1 MTIVDF
7 FRTYSAYFIWLAAL
21 PGGWVTGKILKTLL
35 FPLLRQYTQKTETNF
50 DDFLLKLSGKVIIPI
65 GWISGV
71 IVAYYTAPIF
81 PAYRAELK
89 NAILIFIIGILTW
102 LTSQMVVALTHYQIE
117 KMGQEVVKSSIF
129 TKIIQA
135 LIYIFGLMAALQV
148 VGISV
153 APALTALGVG
163 GLAVALALQD
173 TLSNLFAGI
182 QLIAGRKIKPG
193 DYVQLSTLEEGYVE
207 DISWRNT
214 VIRALSNHLIIVPN
228 SKLSSSIVRN
238 FVLPDSEI
246 SVSIDV
252 GVSYASDLDHV
263 EKVCVEVGR
272 EVLKTVEGGVPDFDP
287 IVRFRAFADS
297 SITVRTILRAQE
309 FSLQYGL
316 SSEFIRQLHKRFQ
329 EENIEIPFPIRTLR
343 IEKGTTEL

>member
-1 MTIVDF
+1 MSIFQIVQNNLD
-7 FRTYSAYFIWLAAL
+7 YIIWMAAL
-21 PGGWVTGKILKTLL
+21 PGGWLIGKVIKSIVIPILKRYAQT
-35 FPLLRQYTQKTETNF
+35 TETNF
-50 DDFLLKLSGKVIIPI
+50 DDFLTTLAEKTIIPI
-65 GWISGV
+65 GWITGV
-71 IVAYYTAPIF
+71 VIAYHTAPIF
-81 PAYRAELK
+81 PEYRAELK
-89 NAILIFIIGILTW
+89 KGILIFIIGIVTW
-102 LTSQMVVALTHYQIE
+102 LSAKMVVAFTNYQIE
-117 KMGQEVVKSSIF
+117 KLGQEVVKSSIF

-135 LIYIFGLMAALQV
+135 LIYILGLMGALQV
-148 VGISV
+148 LGISV

-246 SVSIDV
+246 SVMVDV
-252 GVSYASDLDHV
+252 GVSFASDLDHV
-263 EKVCVEVGR
+263 ERICKEVATD
-272 EVLKTVEGGVPDFDP
+272 VLASVEGGVEDFEP
-287 IVRFRAFADS
+287 IVRFRAFAES

-316 SSEFIRQLHKRFQ
+316 SSEFIRRLHKRFQ
-329 EENIEIPFPIRTLR
+329 QEGIQIPFPIRTIR
-343 IEKGTTEL
+343 MEKDQ

>member
-1 MTIVDF
+1 MSIFQIVQDNLD
-7 FRTYSAYFIWLAAL
+7 YIIWMAAL
-21 PGGWVTGKILKTLL
+21 PGGWLIGKVIKSIVIPILKRYAQT
-35 FPLLRQYTQKTETNF
+35 TETNF
-50 DDFLLKLSGKVIIPI
+50 DDFLTTLAEKTIIPI
-65 GWISGV
+65 GWITGV
-71 IVAYYTAPIF
+71 VIAYHTAPIF
-81 PAYRAELK
+81 PEYRAELK
-89 NAILIFIIGILTW
+89 KGILIFIIGIVTW
-102 LTSQMVVALTHYQIE
+102 LSAKMVVAFTNYQIE
-117 KMGQEVVKSSIF
+117 KLGQEVVKSSIF

-135 LIYIFGLMAALQV
+135 LIYILGLMGALQV
-148 VGISV
+148 LGISV

-246 SVSIDV
+246 SVMVDV

-263 EKVCVEVGR
+263 ERICKEVATD
-272 EVLKTVEGGVPDFDP
+272 VLASVEGGVEDFEP
-287 IVRFRAFADS
+287 IVRFRAFAEY

-316 SSEFIRQLHKRFQ
+316 SSEFIRRLHKRFQ
-329 EENIEIPFPIRTLR
+329 QEGIQIPFPIRTIR
-343 IEKGTTEL
+343 MEKDQ

>member
-1 MTIVDF
+1 MSIFQIVQDNLD
-7 FRTYSAYFIWLAAL
+7 YIIWMAAL
-21 PGGWVTGKILKTLL
+21 PGGWLIGKVIKSIVIPILKRYAQT
-35 FPLLRQYTQKTETNF
+35 TETNF
-50 DDFLLKLSGKVIIPI
+50 DDFLTTLAEKTIIPI
-65 GWISGV
+65 GWITGV
-71 IVAYYTAPIF
+71 VIAYHTAPIF
-81 PAYRAELK
+81 PEYRAELK
-89 NAILIFIIGILTW
+89 NGILIFIIGIVTW
-102 LTSQMVVALTHYQIE
+102 LSAKMVVAFTNYQIE
-117 KMGQEVVKSSIF
+117 KLGQEVVKSSIF

-135 LIYIFGLMAALQV
+135 LIYILGLMGALQV
-148 VGISV
+148 LGISV

-163 GLAVALALQD
+163 GFAVALALQD

-246 SVSIDV
+246 SVMVDV
-252 GVSYASDLDHV
+252 GVSHASDLDHV
-263 EKVCVEVGR
+263 ERICKEVATD
-272 EVLKTVEGGVPDFDP
+272 VLASVEGGVEDFEP
-287 IVRFRAFADS
+287 IVRFRAFAEY

-316 SSEFIRQLHKRFQ
+316 SSEFIRRLHKRFQ
-329 EENIEIPFPIRTLR
+329 QEGIQIPFPIRTIR
-343 IEKGTTEL
+343 MEKDQ

>member
-1 MTIVDF
+1 MSLVDF
-7 FRTYSAYFIWLAAL
+7 FSTNLPYFIWLAAL
-21 PGGWVTGKILKTLL
+21 PAGWLVGRIIKTLL
-35 FPLLRQYTQKTETNF
+35 LPLLRQYTDKTETNL
-50 DDFLLKLSGKVIIPI
+50 DDFLVTLIEKTIIPI

-71 IVAYYTAPIF
+71 IIAYHTAPIF
-81 PAYRAELK
+81 PEYRAELK
-89 NAILIFIIGILTW
+89 KGILIFIIGILTW
-102 LTSQMVVALTHYQIE
+102 LSAKLIVAFTQYQIE
-117 KMGQEVVKSSIF
+117 KMGQDVVKSSIF

-135 LIYIFGLMAALQV
+135 FIYIFGLMAALQV
-148 VGISV
+148 LGISV

-182 QLIAGRKIKPG
+182 QLIAGRRIKPG

-246 SVSIDV
+246 AVMVDV
-252 GVSYASDLDHV
+252 GVSYTSDLDHV
-263 EKVCVEVGR
+263 EKVCKEVGIW
-272 EVLKTVEGGVPDFDP
+272 VLNTVEGGVPDFDP